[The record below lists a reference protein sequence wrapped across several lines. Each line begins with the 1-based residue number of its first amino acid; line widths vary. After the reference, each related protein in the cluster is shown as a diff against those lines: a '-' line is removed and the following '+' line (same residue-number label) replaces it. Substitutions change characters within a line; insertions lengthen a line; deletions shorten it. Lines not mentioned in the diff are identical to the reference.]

1 MKILVT
7 RPEPDASRLG
17 ERLRAAGHDP
27 VIEPLLSVEYLEAGA
42 ELSGDLKAA
51 QAQAF
56 TSANGV
62 RALARLYSE
71 RALPVFAV
79 GAATAA
85 AARAEGFNSVH
96 VAGGD
101 VSHLADD
108 IAARLDPSAGAIVH
122 VAASVVA
129 GDLQGA
135 LAAQGFKV
143 NRHVL
148 YETVTKE
155 ELSDDVIASLTD
167 QTLEGVTIYSPRTG
181 KAFAA
186 LIEQAGLTEACKGLT
201 CYCLS
206 ANVAEA
212 VASLPFAAC
221 FVAATPDEDALLA
234 LLPAPLNRQK

>member
-7 RPEPDASRLG
+7 RPEPDAARLG
-17 ERLRAAGHDP
+17 ERLRVAGHDP
-27 VIEPLLSVEYLEAGA
+27 VIEPLMRVEYLEAGA
-42 ELSGDLKAA
+42 ALSGALDAA
-51 QAQAF
+51 QALAF

-62 RALARLYSE
+62 RALARLSSE

-108 IAARLDPSAGAIVH
+108 IAARLDPKAGAIVH
-122 VAASVVA
+122 VAANVVA
-129 GDLQGA
+129 GDLQGT
-135 LAAQGFKV
+135 LVEHGFKV
-143 NRHVL
+143 GRQVL

-155 ELSDDVIASLTD
+155 ALSQDVIASLTD
-167 QTLEGVTIYSPRTG
+167 GTLEGALIYSPRTG
-181 KAFAA
+181 KTFAA
-186 LIEQAGLTEACKGLT
+186 LIEKAGLAAACKGLT

-212 VASLPFAAC
+212 VAGLAFANC
-221 FVAATPDEDALLA
+221 VVAATPDEDALMA
-234 LLPAPLNRQK
+234 LLEGEG